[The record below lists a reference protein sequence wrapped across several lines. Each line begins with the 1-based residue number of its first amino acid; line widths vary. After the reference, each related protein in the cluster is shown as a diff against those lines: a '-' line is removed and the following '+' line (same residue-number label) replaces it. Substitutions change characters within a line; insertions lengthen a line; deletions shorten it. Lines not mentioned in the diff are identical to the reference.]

1 MFWLLEARENLL
13 KFDMALGAGGRQ
25 RAPAQGGT
33 NRSMGNCHDLL
44 TLEMASNHMVNV
56 AW

>member
-1 MFWLLEARENLL
+1 MFWLLEARESLL
-13 KFDMALGAGGRQ
+13 VFDMALGAGGRQ

-56 AW
+56 A